1 MSNKSV
7 RVRGR
12 WLKGLNFFNPSILSG
27 VIENFEIVLDRAFEL
42 AKEADNADELLRM
55 LDVLGMAATRT
66 GNLRRILK
74 NVEGDEADEWVQ
86 ARDEAIKK
94 LTEEWD
100 LKSTIS

>member
-1 MSNKSV
+1 MSISRYAWQDFLGFTQKPPWEA
-7 RVRGR
+7 R
-12 WLKGLNFFNPSILSG
+12 
-27 VIENFEIVLDRAFEL
+27 
-42 AKEADNADELLRM
+42 EADNADELLRM

-74 NVEGDEADEWVQ
+74 NVEGDEMDEWTR